1 MSILDNLIR
10 NVKHTIKTNVHK
22 EVNQA
27 VNQGI
32 TTAVNN
38 ARNNKGSKTVVF
50 DRLPENLD
58 QLKALPGSDLKD
70 PYYTAALTV
79 LALCEFPKDEEAC
92 YAMLNYLK
100 GPRPL
105 SQMEKNF
112 INDRFMDGV
121 DYVPRS
127 YLEGTSPDND
137 YTPTTPYTVIVKE
150 FAHSRDNFGDGYL
163 RLFIRSSGADSER
176 FLDLRYK
183 PSTQQ
188 WFLWEFS
195 GILLGIRIPKS
206 TDVWA

>member
-1 MSILDNLIR
+1 MNIFDSLIR
-10 NVKHTIKTNVHK
+10 NIKQTFKTKVRK
-22 EVNQA
+22 EVDQTVKQGFKKA
-27 VNQGI
+27 VNS
-32 TTAVNN
+32 A
-38 ARNNKGSKTVVF
+38 ANNKGSKTVVF
-50 DRLPENLD
+50 DSLPENLV
-58 QLKALPGSDLKD
+58 QLKALPGADLKD
-70 PYYTAALTV
+70 PYFVAGLTV
-79 LALCEFPKDEEAC
+79 LALCEFPKDEESC
-92 YAMLNYLK
+92 YEMLNYLK

-105 SQMEKNF
+105 SPMEKNF

-137 YTPTTPYTVIVKE
+137 YTPSVPYKIIVKE
-150 FAHSRDNFGDGYL
+150 FAHSRDNFNDGYL

-188 WFLWEFS
+188 WFLWEFA
-195 GILLGIRIPKS
+195 GMLLGIRPPKS